1 MSKILF
7 SLGVF
12 LCVLGLLGLAVVI
25 YFGFHIRKHSEAND
39 KDKNNPIFKQL
50 IIINYLCIS
59 LYLLVS
65 ICIYGYLCW
74 FICILFVFICILNKV
89 TELPN
94 VRPDSTKYPK

>member
-7 SLGVF
+7 SLGAF

-25 YFGFHIRKHSEAND
+25 YCGFHIRKHSEAND

-59 LYLLVS
+59 LSAL
-65 ICIYGYLCW
+65 G
-74 FICILFVFICILNKV
+74 FIIIFMGIFI
-89 TELPN
+89 
-94 VRPDSTKYPK
+94 S

>member
-25 YFGFHIRKHSEAND
+25 YCGFHIRKHSEAND

-59 LYLLVS
+59 LSAL
-65 ICIYGYLCW
+65 G
-74 FICILFVFICILNKV
+74 FIIIFLGIFI
-89 TELPN
+89 
-94 VRPDSTKYPK
+94 S

>member
-25 YFGFHIRKHSEAND
+25 YSSFHIRKHSEAND

-59 LYLLVS
+59 LSAL
-65 ICIYGYLCW
+65 G
-74 FICILFVFICILNKV
+74 FIIIFMGIFIG
-89 TELPN
+89 
-94 VRPDSTKYPK
+94 

>member
-25 YFGFHIRKHSEAND
+25 YFGFLIRKHSEAND

-59 LYLLVS
+59 LSAL
-65 ICIYGYLCW
+65 G
-74 FICILFVFICILNKV
+74 FIIIFMGIFI
-89 TELPN
+89 
-94 VRPDSTKYPK
+94 S

>member
-25 YFGFHIRKHSEAND
+25 YCGFHIRKHSEAND

-59 LYLLVS
+59 LSAL
-65 ICIYGYLCW
+65 G
-74 FICILFVFICILNKV
+74 FIIIFMGIFI
-89 TELPN
+89 
-94 VRPDSTKYPK
+94 S

>member
-25 YFGFHIRKHSEAND
+25 YFGFNIRKHSEAND
-39 KDKNNPIFKQL
+39 KDKNNPVFKQL

-59 LYLLVS
+59 LSAL
-65 ICIYGYLCW
+65 G
-74 FICILFVFICILNKV
+74 FIIIFMGIFI
-89 TELPN
+89 
-94 VRPDSTKYPK
+94 S

>member
-25 YFGFHIRKHSEAND
+25 YFGFHIRKHAKDTD
-39 KDKNNPIFKQL
+39 KDKNTTVFKQL

-59 LYLLVS
+59 LSAL
-65 ICIYGYLCW
+65 G
-74 FICILFVFICILNKV
+74 FIIIFMGIFI
-89 TELPN
+89 
-94 VRPDSTKYPK
+94 S

>member
-25 YFGFHIRKHSEAND
+25 YCGFHIRKHSEANY

-59 LYLLVS
+59 LSAL
-65 ICIYGYLCW
+65 G
-74 FICILFVFICILNKV
+74 FIIIFMGIFI
-89 TELPN
+89 
-94 VRPDSTKYPK
+94 S

>member
-25 YFGFHIRKHSEAND
+25 YCGFHIRKHSEAND

-50 IIINYLCIS
+50 IIINYLCVSLSALGFIIIFMGIFIS
-59 LYLLVS
+59 
-65 ICIYGYLCW
+65 
-74 FICILFVFICILNKV
+74 
-89 TELPN
+89 
-94 VRPDSTKYPK
+94 